1 MSVSIS
7 KRNLMFPFFLGPGG
21 QCFGLN
27 IISIIFNNRMLLGLL
42 KSSKGLYEFYIS
54 AQNITELAVSLVT
67 LKFIFEL

>member
-1 MSVSIS
+1 
-7 KRNLMFPFFLGPGG
+7 
-21 QCFGLN
+21 
-27 IISIIFNNRMLLGLL
+27 MLLGLL